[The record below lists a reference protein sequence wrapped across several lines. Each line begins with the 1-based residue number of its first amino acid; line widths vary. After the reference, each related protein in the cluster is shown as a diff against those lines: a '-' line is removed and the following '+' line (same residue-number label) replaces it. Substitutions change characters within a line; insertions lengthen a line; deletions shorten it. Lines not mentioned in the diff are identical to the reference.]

1 MNVDSTK
8 ASTYPFAKYYPAP
21 KIMRKLAKSEEKQ
34 DRKHSK
40 FRNNPNKKIPRK
52 KPAKMNEELAS
63 TEKAQTSDPPTMGLG
78 AGLLEKVKDIVH
90 ESSSSSKKPNNEVKS
105 APKKQSGKPSG
116 KKPESRKIVSSPP
129 KSSSDDNKGVIQ
141 EKFKGKENKTSGS
154 RKHEKTPKAQVPSTV
169 MDEKALTKP
178 KKSKKKSFKKSKDD
192 KKIVPEK
199 QEDKEHQVSAPIN
212 KSSKNMRRKQVYEMY
227 YTRQEVIEGLN
238 SGKLFKGTLRIL
250 DNHRSAFVCMED
262 RPDFY
267 IDGPIARN
275 RALHNDIV
283 VVKPIEDKN
292 DNGNSD
298 EHSSSND
305 EQLMEN
311 EDGDLSETEQ
321 KLESLEINEEPT
333 PKVDNP
339 RSRAKVVSIE
349 KRNPI
354 NTIVGIIRAPG
365 WSTSNHD
372 NVSTKSDYAIFIP
385 KDKRMPFITIHK
397 NDLGILKV
405 HDWIENILNHHSK
418 LFAAEISK
426 WSTYSRYPMG
436 VLKEELGSVTN
447 VEDYTN
453 ALILENGFSSQAFSR
468 EVLECLPAED
478 WRITEN
484 EIAKRRDFRNDI
496 VLTIDPDTAKDLD
509 DAVSCKYLGNG
520 TYEVGVHIA
529 DVSHFMKPDTPLDK
543 EAASRATTVYLVQ
556 KAIPMLPSLLCER
569 LCSLNPQVE
578 RLAFSVTWKMN
589 KDGKEVGKRW
599 FGKSVIKTCSRLAYG
614 EAQNIIEGKSWAE
627 GVGKPIGGNH
637 SAKDVEETIMVLF
650 EISRKLR
657 ARRFAKGA
665 VEINS
670 TELKFQLNE
679 YGLPDMCE
687 VYEQKEAN
695 HLIEEFMLLAN
706 RSVAEKIS
714 NSFPA
719 NALLRRH
726 ASPKERQINEFCKFM
741 EGLKFHF
748 DASSSFSFNDSM
760 NRLRSSFNPD
770 LVELFE
776 NMAVRSLNRAE
787 YFCTGDFPE
796 RSDWHHYALSFD
808 YYTHFTS
815 PIRRYPDV
823 IVHRL
828 LENALK
834 QKSPNLPKKLC
845 SKYAEHS
852 NEQRE
857 KANTIQEDSQ
867 QLFLSVFISEYCKKR
882 GVSSMPVTAFATRIQ
897 DRSIDVYVSQY
908 GISSRVELLNDDNVK
923 TYKILPDDS
932 AVIIKKQDDSEIKIS
947 LTDKFQVYMYSDY
960 SRTFFSVRCSLFPKT

>member
-1 MNVDSTK
+1 
-8 ASTYPFAKYYPAP
+8 
-21 KIMRKLAKSEEKQ
+21 MRKLTNSKEKEDKKHLKSKSNTNKQ
-34 DRKHSK
+34 TQH
-40 FRNNPNKKIPRK
+40 K
-52 KPAKMNEELAS
+52 KPAKMKEELTS
-63 TEKAQTSDPPTMGLG
+63 TEKEQTSDKPTMGLG
-78 AGLLEKVKDIVH
+78 AGLLEKVKDIVYKSDPSDFKKPNNKKKPASNKQS
-90 ESSSSSKKPNNEVKS
+90 EKPFGKKPDSKEKISSSSKTPPSNENKGDIQKKPNEKEYKTARS
-105 APKKQSGKPSG
+105 KKQK
-116 KKPESRKIVSSPP
+116 
-129 KSSSDDNKGVIQ
+129 
-141 EKFKGKENKTSGS
+141 
-154 RKHEKTPKAQVPSTV
+154 EKTPKPKTPSATT
-169 MDEKALTKP
+169 DENALTKP
-178 KKSKKKSFKKSKDD
+178 KSSKEKRSKKNKDD
-192 KKIVPEK
+192 KEAVSEENESKESQRPASTK
-199 QEDKEHQVSAPIN
+199 KNDKSA
-212 KSSKNMRRKQVYEMY
+212 RRKQVYEKY

-238 SGKLFKGTLRIL
+238 SGKLFKGVLRIL

-262 RPDFY
+262 RSDFY

-275 RALHNDIV
+275 RALHNDV
-283 VVKPIEDKN
+283 VVVEPIQGKKEN
-292 DNGNSD
+292 SNSD
-298 EHSSSND
+298 EHNMSSNED
-305 EQLMEN
+305 QPMAN

-321 KLESLEINEEPT
+321 QLESLELNEEPA

-339 RSRAKVVSIE
+339 KSCAKVVSIE
-349 KRNPI
+349 KRNLV
-354 NTIVGIIRAPG
+354 NTIIGIIRPPG
-365 WSTSNHD
+365 WSISNHE
-372 NVSTKSDYAIFIP
+372 NVSTKSDFAVFIP

-397 NDLGILKV
+397 NDLGDLKV
-405 HDWIENILNHHSK
+405 HDWIENILNHKST
-418 LFAAEISK
+418 LFAARILR

-453 ALILENGFSSQAFSR
+453 ALLLENGISSEPFSR

-478 WRITEN
+478 WRITE
-484 EIAKRRDFRNDI
+484 EELAKRRDFRNDI
-496 VLTIDPDTAKDLD
+496 VITIDPDTAKDLD

-520 TYEVGVHIA
+520 TYELGVHIA
-529 DVSHFMKPDTPLDK
+529 DVGHFMKPDTPLDT
-543 EAASRATTVYLVQ
+543 EAASRATTFYLVQ

-589 KDGKEVGKRW
+589 KDGKEVGERW

-637 SAKDVEETIMVLF
+637 SAKDVEEIIMVLC

-657 ARRFAKGA
+657 AQRFAKGA

-726 ASPKERQINEFCKFM
+726 ASPKEKQINDFCKFM
-741 EGLKFHF
+741 EGLKFNF
-748 DASSSFSFNDSM
+748 DASSSSSFNDSM
-760 NRLRSSFNPD
+760 NRLRSFFNPD

-796 RSDWHHYALSFD
+796 RSDWHHYALSFNH
-808 YYTHFTS
+808 YTHFTS

-834 QKSPNLPKKLC
+834 QKSPNLSKKVC
-845 SKYAEHS
+845 SKHAEHS
-852 NEQRE
+852 NEQRD
-857 KANTIQEDSQ
+857 KANTVQEDSQ
-867 QLFLSVFISEYCKKR
+867 QLFLSVFISEYCKKH

-908 GISSRVELLNDDNVK
+908 GISNRVELQNGNNIK
-923 TYKILPDDS
+923 SYRILPDDT
-932 AVIIKKQDDSEIKIS
+932 AVIIKKQDDSETKIS